1 MTKAELNDE
10 ISRLLGINAPHIS
23 TGSTESK
30 DLFRAVN
37 NILGLGIDPRLSK
50 PELARQICEAAGLNW
65 DPSCESRG
73 STVTR
78 KGMNQVLQAVRTFLT
93 A

>member
-1 MTKAELNDE
+1 MTKAEINDE
-10 ISRLLGINAPHIS
+10 ISRLIGIRPPHIS

-30 DLFRAVN
+30 DLFKAIN
-37 NILGLGIDPRLSK
+37 QILGLGIDRRESK
-50 PELARQICEAAGLNW
+50 PELARHICESAGVAW

-78 KGMNQVLQAVRTFLT
+78 NGMSQVLQAVRIFLS
-93 A
+93 